1 MCTFRVDSTSLCVQ
15 TKYGL
20 KNGLKKGDMVVRV
33 NPNGYKTDAKSK
45 LFYKAFV
52 RNNRAQVAGRTGH

>member
-1 MCTFRVDSTSLCVQ
+1 MQ